1 MTGQVKI
8 CGLTRAEDVQSA
20 IRYGADYL
28 GFIVEAASKRRLAIS
43 QAARLAAPAQGIIA
57 RVAVTVNAGDDV
69 LAQIMAE
76 MSPDY
81 IQCHGDETPQRVAEI
96 ARKFSVKTIKAC
108 AVAVDEDMKTAEAY
122 SGAADLI
129 LFDAKPP
136 AGSDVR
142 GGHGLKIDWDI
153 IRRAPLPKRYM
164 LAGGLTPQNIA
175 AAVAATRAPIFDV
188 SSGVEASAGIKDA
201 QKIEAFINAVKH
213 KV

>member
-1 MTGQVKI
+1 M
-8 CGLTRAEDVQSA
+8 
-20 IRYGADYL
+20 
-28 GFIVEAASKRRLAIS
+28 
-43 QAARLAAPAQGIIA
+43 
-57 RVAVTVNAGDDV
+57 AVTVNAGDDV

-201 QKIEAFINAVKH
+201 QKIEALINAVKH